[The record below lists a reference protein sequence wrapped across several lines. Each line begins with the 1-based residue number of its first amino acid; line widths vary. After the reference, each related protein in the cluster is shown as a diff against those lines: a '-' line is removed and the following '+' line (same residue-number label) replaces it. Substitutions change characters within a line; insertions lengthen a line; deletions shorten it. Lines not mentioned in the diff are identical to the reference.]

1 MADEGC
7 SPVGGPLRRGV
18 EGRAAGR
25 GGLLAG
31 SGDHPGPVMGS
42 SRGKPAEM
50 ERRVLSWSNQEGK
63 ELGAHEV
70 SSS

>member
-1 MADEGC
+1 MQPCGRP
-7 SPVGGPLRRGV
+7 SPQRGRG
-18 EGRAAGR
+18 ESSWT

-31 SGDHPGPVMGS
+31 SGDHPGPVIGS